1 MLDIHLENEAGV
13 SFSQGDTVTISI
25 PAHAKQSAR
34 ESDDAAAVC
43 GGKSRR
49 CGMLCAVSG
58 QVKLILARAIVIVD
72 RAT

>member
-1 MLDIHLENEAGV
+1 MLDIHLGNEAGV
-13 SFSQGDTVTISI
+13 PFSQGDTVPISTL
-25 PAHAKQSAR
+25 AHAKQSAR
-34 ESDDAAAVC
+34 ESDDAAAAC
-43 GGKSRR
+43 GMRSRR